1 MLQNVRLVKLLNF
14 GEKKVHG
21 RLLPNAVTLEDR
33 HQSKLQN
40 SRMMLISPHCERLLT
55 YLREIIHD
63 WGTHLSSHL
72 YNQALIQ
79 HFGGENQCVKRMEL
93 HSGSRLLGTHP
104 VQFHANGYAFVV
116 SSLSRDQQ
124 AYQQHLDALL
134 SHARLNAIQW
144 INFNRSEVEIT
155 TLENG

>member
-1 MLQNVRLVKLLNF
+1 
-14 GEKKVHG
+14 
-21 RLLPNAVTLEDR
+21 
-33 HQSKLQN
+33 
-40 SRMMLISPHCERLLT
+40 
-55 YLREIIHD
+55 
-63 WGTHLSSHL
+63 
-72 YNQALIQ
+72 
-79 HFGGENQCVKRMEL
+79 MEL